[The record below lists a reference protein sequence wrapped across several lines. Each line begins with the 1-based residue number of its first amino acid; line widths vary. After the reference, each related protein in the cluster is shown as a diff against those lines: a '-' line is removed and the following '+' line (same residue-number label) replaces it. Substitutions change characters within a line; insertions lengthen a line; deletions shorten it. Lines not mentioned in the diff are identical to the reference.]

1 MKRIAFFL
9 MLALVS
15 LVSASAMTMVEFMA
29 KYKAVE
35 GISDVTAM
43 AGSSLKEEGIIDGTV
58 LMGELDAAA
67 IDAIKTDLTT
77 IPEENQLTAVTG
89 ENGEFV
95 AVCQNPTGRDE
106 MINILIVTIKDNAVI
121 IIDGVCDKSTLEQT
135 VNDISK

>member
-29 KYKAVE
+29 KYKAAE

-89 ENGEFV
+89 ENGEFA

-106 MINILIVTIKDNAVI
+106 MINILIVTIKDSAVF

>member
-106 MINILIVTIKDNAVI
+106 MINILIVTIKDNAVF
-121 IIDGVCDKSTLEQT
+121 IIDGVCDKSILEQT

>member
-29 KYKAVE
+29 KYKAAE

-43 AGSSLKEEGIIDGTV
+43 AGSSLKEEGINDGIV
-58 LMGELDAAA
+58 LMGELDATA

-77 IPEENQLTAVTG
+77 IPEENQLVAVTG

-106 MINILIVTIKDNAVI
+106 MINILIVTIKDNAVV

>member
-43 AGSSLKEEGIIDGTV
+43 AGSSLKEEGIIPTGGAAKWFLKEHDV
-58 LMGELDAAA
+58 RINDELEDRRGRKLYPEDVV
-67 IDAIKTDLTT
+67 I
-77 IPEENQLTAVTG
+77 IPEHE
-89 ENGEFV
+89 
-95 AVCQNPTGRDE
+95 PI
-106 MINILIVTIKDNAVI
+106 MI
-121 IIDGVCDKSTLEQT
+121 KS
-135 VNDISK
+135 K

>member
-29 KYKAVE
+29 KYKAAE
-35 GISDVTAM
+35 GISDITAM
-43 AGSSLKEEGIIDGTV
+43 AGSSLKEEGINDGTV

-77 IPEENQLTAVTG
+77 IPEENQMAAVTG
-89 ENGEFV
+89 ENGEFA

-106 MINILIVTIKDNAVI
+106 IINILIVTIKDNAVI

>member
-1 MKRIAFFL
+1 MKRIAFSL

-29 KYKAVE
+29 KYKAAE

-43 AGSSLKEEGIIDGTV
+43 AGSSLKEEGINDGTV
-58 LMGELDAAA
+58 LMGELDATA

-77 IPEENQLTAVTG
+77 IPEENQLVAVTV
-89 ENGEFV
+89 ENGVFV

-106 MINILIVTIKDNAVI
+106 MINILIVTIKDNSVA

>member
-43 AGSSLKEEGIIDGTV
+43 AGSSLKEEGINDGTV

-77 IPEENQLTAVTG
+77 IPEENQMAAVTG
-89 ENGEFV
+89 ENGEFA
-95 AVCQNPTGRDE
+95 AVCQNPIGRDE
-106 MINILIVTIKDNAVI
+106 IINILIVTIKDNAVI

>member
-29 KYKAVE
+29 KYKAAE

-106 MINILIVTIKDNAVI
+106 MINILIVTIKANAVI

>member
-29 KYKAVE
+29 KYKAAE
-35 GISDVTAM
+35 GISDITAM
-43 AGSSLKEEGIIDGTV
+43 AGSSLKEEGINDGTV

-77 IPEENQLTAVTG
+77 IPEENQMAAVTG
-89 ENGEFV
+89 ENGEFA
-95 AVCQNPTGRDE
+95 AVCQNPIGRDE
-106 MINILIVTIKDNAVI
+106 IINILIVTIKDNAVI

>member
-89 ENGEFV
+89 ENGEFA

>member
-29 KYKAVE
+29 KYKAAE
-35 GISDVTAM
+35 GISDITAM
-43 AGSSLKEEGIIDGTV
+43 AGSSLKEEGINDGTV

-77 IPEENQLTAVTG
+77 IPEENQMAAVTG
-89 ENGEFV
+89 ENGEFM

>member
-29 KYKAVE
+29 KYKAAE

-43 AGSSLKEEGIIDGTV
+43 AGSSLKEEGINDGTV

-77 IPEENQLTAVTG
+77 IPEENQMAAVTG
-89 ENGEFV
+89 ENGEFM
-95 AVCQNPTGRDE
+95 AVCQNPTGREE

>member
-29 KYKAVE
+29 KYKAAE
-35 GISDVTAM
+35 GISDITAM
-43 AGSSLKEEGIIDGTV
+43 AGSSLKEEGINDGTV

-77 IPEENQLTAVTG
+77 IPEENQMAAVTG
-89 ENGEFV
+89 ENGEFA

>member
-29 KYKAVE
+29 KYKAAE
-35 GISDVTAM
+35 GISDITAM
-43 AGSSLKEEGIIDGTV
+43 AGSSLKEEGINDGTV

-106 MINILIVTIKDNAVI
+106 MINILIVTIKDNAVF

>member
-29 KYKAVE
+29 KYKAAE

-43 AGSSLKEEGIIDGTV
+43 AGSSLKEEGINDGIV
-58 LMGELDAAA
+58 LMGELDATA
-67 IDAIKTDLTT
+67 IDAIKTDLTA
-77 IPEENQLTAVTG
+77 IPEENQLVAVTG
-89 ENGEFV
+89 ENGEFM

-106 MINILIVTIKDNAVI
+106 MINILIVTIKDNAVV

>member
-29 KYKAVE
+29 KYKAAE
-35 GISDVTAM
+35 GISDITAM
-43 AGSSLKEEGIIDGTV
+43 AGSSLKEEGINDGTV

-77 IPEENQLTAVTG
+77 IPEENQMAAVTG
-89 ENGEFV
+89 ENGEFM
-95 AVCQNPTGRDE
+95 AVCQNPTGREE

-135 VNDISK
+135 VKDISK

>member
-29 KYKAVE
+29 KYKAAE
-35 GISDVTAM
+35 GISDITAM
-43 AGSSLKEEGIIDGTV
+43 AGSSLKEEGINDGTV

-77 IPEENQLTAVTG
+77 IPEENQMAAVTG
-89 ENGEFV
+89 ENGEFA
-95 AVCQNPTGRDE
+95 AVCQNPTGREE

>member
-29 KYKAVE
+29 KYKAAE

-43 AGSSLKEEGIIDGTV
+43 AGSSLKEEGINDGTV
-58 LMGELDAAA
+58 LMGELDATA

-77 IPEENQLTAVTG
+77 IPEENQLVAVTG

>member
-29 KYKAVE
+29 KYKAAE

-77 IPEENQLTAVTG
+77 IPEENQMAAVTG
-89 ENGEFV
+89 ENGEFM

>member
-106 MINILIVTIKDNAVI
+106 MINILIVTIKDNAVF
-121 IIDGVCDKSTLEQT
+121 IIDGVCDKSALEQT

>member
-29 KYKAVE
+29 KYKAAE
-35 GISDVTAM
+35 GVSDITAM
-43 AGSSLKEEGIIDGTV
+43 AGSSLKEEGINDGTV

-77 IPEENQLTAVTG
+77 IPEENQLVAVTG
-89 ENGEFV
+89 ENGEFA
-95 AVCQNPTGRDE
+95 AVCQNPIGRDE
-106 MINILIVTIKDNAVI
+106 IINILIVTIKDNAVI

>member
-121 IIDGVCDKSTLEQT
+121 VIDGVCDKSTLEQT

>member
-29 KYKAVE
+29 KYKAAE

-43 AGSSLKEEGIIDGTV
+43 AGSSLKEEGINDGIV
-58 LMGELDAAA
+58 LMGELDATA

-77 IPEENQLTAVTG
+77 IPEENQLVAVTG
-89 ENGEFV
+89 ENGEFM

-106 MINILIVTIKDNAVI
+106 MINILIVTIKDNAVV

>member
-43 AGSSLKEEGIIDGTV
+43 AGSSLKEEGINDGIV
-58 LMGELDAAA
+58 LMGELDATA

-77 IPEENQLTAVTG
+77 IPVENQLVAVTG
-89 ENGEFV
+89 
-95 AVCQNPTGRDE
+95 
-106 MINILIVTIKDNAVI
+106 
-121 IIDGVCDKSTLEQT
+121 
-135 VNDISK
+135 

>member
-29 KYKAVE
+29 KYKAAE
-35 GISDVTAM
+35 GVSDITAM
-43 AGSSLKEEGIIDGTV
+43 AGSSLKEEGINDGTV

-77 IPEENQLTAVTG
+77 IPEENQMAAVTG
-89 ENGEFV
+89 ENGEFA
-95 AVCQNPTGRDE
+95 AVCQNPIGRDE
-106 MINILIVTIKDNAVI
+106 IINILIVTIKDNAVI

>member
-89 ENGEFV
+89 ENGEFM

-106 MINILIVTIKDNAVI
+106 MINILIVTIKDNAVV

>member
-29 KYKAVE
+29 KYKAAE
-35 GISDVTAM
+35 GISDITVM
-43 AGSSLKEEGIIDGTV
+43 AGSSLKEEGINDGTV

-77 IPEENQLTAVTG
+77 IPEENQMAAVTG

>member
-89 ENGEFV
+89 ENGEFA

-106 MINILIVTIKDNAVI
+106 MINILIVTIKDNAVL

>member
-29 KYKAVE
+29 KYKAAE

-58 LMGELDAAA
+58 LMGGAGCSS
-67 IDAIKTDLTT
+67 
-77 IPEENQLTAVTG
+77 NR
-89 ENGEFV
+89 
-95 AVCQNPTGRDE
+95 CH
-106 MINILIVTIKDNAVI
+106 
-121 IIDGVCDKSTLEQT
+121 
-135 VNDISK
+135 

>member
-29 KYKAVE
+29 KYKAAE
-35 GISDVTAM
+35 GISDITAM
-43 AGSSLKEEGIIDGTV
+43 AGSSLKEEGINDGTV

-77 IPEENQLTAVTG
+77 IPEENQLAAVTG
-89 ENGEFV
+89 ENGEFM

>member
-29 KYKAVE
+29 KYRAAE

-43 AGSSLKEEGIIDGTV
+43 AGSSLKEEGINDGTV
-58 LMGELDAAA
+58 LMGELDATA

-77 IPEENQLTAVTG
+77 IPEENQLVAVTG
-89 ENGEFV
+89 ENGEFM

-106 MINILIVTIKDNAVI
+106 MINILIVTIKDNAVV

>member
-29 KYKAVE
+29 KYKAAE
-35 GISDVTAM
+35 GISDITAM
-43 AGSSLKEEGIIDGTV
+43 AGSSLKEEGINDGTV

>member
-106 MINILIVTIKDNAVI
+106 MINILIVTIKDNAVF
-121 IIDGVCDKSTLEQT
+121 IIDGVCD
-135 VNDISK
+135 

>member
-1 MKRIAFFL
+1 MKRIVFSL
-9 MLALVS
+9 MLALIS

-29 KYKAVE
+29 KYKAAE

-43 AGSSLKEEGIIDGTV
+43 AGSSLKEEGINDGIV
-58 LMGELDAAA
+58 LMGELDATA

-77 IPEENQLTAVTG
+77 IPEENQLVAVTG
-89 ENGEFV
+89 ENGEFM

-106 MINILIVTIKDNAVI
+106 MINILIVTIKDNAVV